1 MANTN
6 QFKINGINVD
16 TGISGDGITSD
27 NTLVIKGAT
36 ATNGGSVEIYLNGT
50 LIGTFTAPSNGASW
64 SFDYTGHTLADGNY
78 TIHAVDVTSGSTADF
93 ALTVDTT
100 VAAPGVALAVD
111 SGSSNTDHI
120 TNNGT
125 LALTGVETG
134 ATVQYST
141 NGGST
146 WTSSFTA
153 AQGSNTVLVR
163 QTDVAGNVSSGTSFS
178 FTLDT
183 TAPAA
188 PSIALTSDTGTSNSD
203 KITSNGAVTVTGV
216 ESGATVQYSTN
227 GGSTWSSSFAAAE
240 GSNTVLV
247 RQTDAAGNTGATSSL
262 SFTLDTTAPVAPTVA
277 LTLDTGS
284 SNSDHITKNGALTVS
299 GTESG
304 ATVQYSINGG
314 STWSSAFSAVEGSN
328 TVLVRQMDTAG
339 NVSGTSSLNFTLDTT
354 APAAPTIAL
363 TADTGSS
370 NSDHVTSNGAVTI
383 TGTES
388 GASVQYSTNGGSTWS
403 SSFTAAEGSNSVLV
417 RQTDAAGNTS
427 SISSLNFTVDTIAPT
442 APTIALTQDT
452 GSSNSDHITSN
463 GAVAVTGVESGASVQ
478 YSTDGGATWSNSF
491 TAAEGSNSVLVHQ
504 VDVAGNVGANTS
516 LSFTLDTTAPSAP
529 SMALAH
535 DTGASGSDG
544 ITSNGALALSGVE
557 SGASVQYSTDN
568 GTTWSGSF
576 SAAEGNNSVLVRQ
589 TDVAGNTSATSSLNF
604 TLDTTAPAAPT
615 VALATDTGSS
625 SSDHITSNGALD
637 VSGLESGASA
647 QYSTDGGATWSSSF
661 TAAEGSN
668 SVLVRQT
675 DVAGNVGTSSSL
687 SFTLDTVAPD
697 APAVV
702 LADDTGSSGSDS
714 ITSNGALA
722 VTGVESGATVAYSI
736 DNGTTWSSS
745 FTATE
750 GSNTVLVRQTDV
762 AGNVGTT
769 SSVAFTLDTTA
780 PDSPVISLSTD
791 TGTSSSDGITNV
803 GTLNIT
809 GVESGAAVAYS
820 TDGGA
825 TWNSSFSAAEGSNSV
840 LVRQTDVAGN
850 TGATSSL
857 NFALDT
863 TAPAAPGVALSHDTG
878 ASGSDSITNNGALDV
893 TGLEN
898 GASVQYSVDGGT
910 TWSSSFT
917 AAEGNNSVQVRQT
930 DVAGNMGASTNLSFT
945 LDTIAPDAPS
955 VALANDTGASGS
967 DSITSNGALDIT
979 GIEAGASVQYST
991 DGGTNW
997 SDTFAASEGANNVL
1011 IRQTDTAGNAGNASS
1026 ISFTLDTIAPTAP
1039 TVALDTDTGA
1049 SDSDGI
1055 TSNGALVVGGTEAG
1069 ASVEYSTDGG
1079 TTWSSSFTA
1088 AEGSNS
1094 VLVHQIDVAGNV
1106 GTNAS
1111 LSFTLDTTAPS
1122 APSATLSLDTGAS
1135 DSDGITSNGALTL
1148 TGVESGATVAYS
1160 IDGGTTWSSSF
1171 TAAEGSNSVLVRQ
1184 TDVAGNTGTTSSLSF
1199 TLDTTAPIAPT
1210 VGLEAD
1216 SGASNSD
1223 GITNVGTL
1231 SVTGVE
1237 SGATVAYSTD
1247 GGNTWSS
1254 TFTAA
1259 EGSNTV
1265 LVRQTDIAGN
1275 AGDAATLS
1283 FTLDTTAP
1291 TVPTVAL
1298 AADTGSSN
1306 ADSITSDGTL
1316 ALTGVESGASVQY
1329 SIDNGATW
1337 SSSFSAT
1344 EGSNSVLVRQ
1354 TDVAGNVGTSGSLS
1368 FTLDTTAPTAPTVA
1382 LATDTG
1388 ASNSDGITSN
1398 GTLNVTGLEAGA
1410 SAQYSVDGGNTWSS
1424 SFTAAE
1430 GSNTVLVRQTDVA
1443 GNTGASSSV
1452 SFTLDTHGPVA
1463 PTLALASDTGSS
1475 GSDHITK
1482 NGTLNLSGIESGA
1495 TVAYSVDGGATWS
1508 SSFSAVE
1515 GSNAVLARQTDVAG
1529 NIGATSSLSFTL
1541 DTTAP
1546 NAPTVALAV
1555 DSGVSN
1561 SDHITNN
1568 GTLALS
1574 GIESGATVQ
1583 YSVDGGN
1590 TWNGSFT
1597 AVQGSNSVMVHET
1610 DVAGN
1615 ISAASSLSFI
1625 LDTATAAPAFTTA
1638 QLNGSSSTMTMGGTS
1653 EANSVVTIYDLT
1665 TGKVAGTAT
1674 TNSSGAWTFTTG
1686 KVSGIHT
1693 FNIAATDTA
1702 GNTAHTSTEAIIGTM
1717 GNETIRD
1724 VSGQNDILSGAQ
1736 GIDTFVFGNGF
1747 GNDIITDFIPGM
1759 GTHEMIQFSKLTFA
1773 SFTAM
1778 MSHTQQVGT
1787 NVVIADGAGDTL
1799 TLIGINIAD
1808 VKSVDFS
1815 FI

>member
-27 NTLVIKGAT
+27 NTLIIKGAT
-36 ATNGGSVEIYLNGT
+36 ATNGGSVQIYLNGS
-50 LIGTFTAPSNGASW
+50 LIGTFTAPSNGAAW

-78 TIHAVDVTSGSTADF
+78 TIHAVDVTSGNTDNF

-111 SGSSNTDHI
+111 SGSSNSDHI

-125 LALTGVETG
+125 LALTGIETG
-134 ATVQYST
+134 ATVQYSI

-163 QTDVAGNVSSGTSFS
+163 QTDV
-178 FTLDT
+178 
-183 TAPAA
+183 
-188 PSIALTSDTGTSNSD
+188 
-203 KITSNGAVTVTGV
+203 
-216 ESGATVQYSTN
+216 
-227 GGSTWSSSFAAAE
+227 
-240 GSNTVLV
+240 
-247 RQTDAAGNTGATSSL
+247 
-262 SFTLDTTAPVAPTVA
+262 
-277 LTLDTGS
+277 
-284 SNSDHITKNGALTVS
+284 
-299 GTESG
+299 
-304 ATVQYSINGG
+304 
-314 STWSSAFSAVEGSN
+314 
-328 TVLVRQMDTAG
+328 AG

-383 TGTES
+383 TGSES

-427 SISSLNFTVDTIAPT
+427 TTSSLNFTVDTIAPT

-463 GAVAVTGVESGASVQ
+463 GAVAVMGVESGASVQ
-478 YSTDGGATWSNSF
+478 YSTDGGTTWSGSF
-491 TAAEGSNSVLVHQ
+491 TATEGSNSVLVHQ
-504 VDVAGNVGANTS
+504 TDVAGNVGANAS

-535 DTGASGSDG
+535 DTGTSDSDHV
-544 ITSNGALALSGVE
+544 TSNGSVLLSGAE
-557 SGASVQYSTDN
+557 DGASVQYSTDN
-568 GTTWSGSF
+568 GDTWSSSF
-576 SAAEGNNSVLVRQ
+576 SAAEGSNSVLVRQ
-589 TDVAGNTSATSSLNF
+589 TDVAGNTGATSNLSF
-604 TLDTTAPAAPT
+604 TLDTVAPTAPM
-615 VALATDTGSS
+615 VALDADSGASGSDGITNVGTLSITG
-625 SSDHITSNGALD
+625 
-637 VSGLESGASA
+637 VESGASVA
-647 QYSTDGGATWSSSF
+647 YSTDNGNTWSSSF

-675 DVAGNVGTSSSL
+675 DVAGNVGTTSL
-687 SFTLDTVAPD
+687 VAFTLDTTAPD
-697 APAVV
+697 APAMS
-702 LADDTGSSGSDS
+702 LSTDTGASNSDG
-714 ITSNGALA
+714 ITNVGTLDI
-722 VTGVESGATVAYSI
+722 TGVESGATVAYST
-736 DNGTTWSSS
+736 DNGSTWSSS
-745 FTATE
+745 F
-750 GSNTVLVRQTDV
+750 
-762 AGNVGTT
+762 
-769 SSVAFTLDTTA
+769 
-780 PDSPVISLSTD
+780 I
-791 TGTSSSDGITNV
+791 
-803 GTLNIT
+803 
-809 GVESGAAVAYS
+809 
-820 TDGGA
+820 
-825 TWNSSFSAAEGSNSV
+825 AAEGSNSV

-857 NFALDT
+857 NFTLDT
-863 TAPAAPGVALSHDTG
+863 TAPAAPDVALSHDTG
-878 ASGSDSITNNGALDV
+878 ASGGDSITNNGALDV

-898 GASVQYSVDGGT
+898 DASVQYSVDGGN

-917 AAEGNNSVQVRQT
+917 AAEGSNSVQVRQT
-930 DVAGNMGASTNLSFT
+930 DVAGNVGASTSLSFT
-945 LDTIAPDAPS
+945 LDTTAPDTPS
-955 VALANDTGASGS
+955 VALTHDTGASGS
-967 DSITSNGALDIT
+967 DSITSNGALDVT

-1069 ASVEYSTDGG
+1069 ASVAYSTDGG
-1079 TTWSSSFTA
+1079 TTWS
-1088 AEGSNS
+1088 G
-1094 VLVHQIDVAGNV
+1094 
-1106 GTNAS
+1106 
-1111 LSFTLDTTAPS
+1111 
-1122 APSATLSLDTGAS
+1122 
-1135 DSDGITSNGALTL
+1135 
-1148 TGVESGATVAYS
+1148 
-1160 IDGGTTWSSSF
+1160 SF

-1199 TLDTTAPIAPT
+1199 TLDTQAPAAPT
-1210 VGLEAD
+1210 VGLDAD

-1237 SGATVAYSTD
+1237 SDATVAYSTD

-1254 TFTAA
+1254 AFTAA
-1259 EGSNTV
+1259 
-1265 LVRQTDIAGN
+1265 
-1275 AGDAATLS
+1275 
-1283 FTLDTTAP
+1283 
-1291 TVPTVAL
+1291 
-1298 AADTGSSN
+1298 
-1306 ADSITSDGTL
+1306 
-1316 ALTGVESGASVQY
+1316 
-1329 SIDNGATW
+1329 
-1337 SSSFSAT
+1337 

-1354 TDVAGNVGTSGSLS
+1354 TDVAGNVGASGSLS
-1368 FTLDTTAPTAPTVA
+1368 FTLDTTAPTAPTIA

-1388 ASNSDGITSN
+1388 ASNSDSITSN

-1430 GSNTVLVRQTDVA
+1430 GGNTVLVRQLDVA
-1443 GNTGASSSV
+1443 GNTGASSSM
-1452 SFTLDTHGPVA
+1452 SFTLDTQGPAA
-1463 PTLALASDTGSS
+1463 PALALVSDTGSS

-1482 NGTLNLSGIESGA
+1482 NGTLNLSGVETGA
-1495 TVAYSVDGGATWS
+1495 TVAYSVDGGNTWG

-1529 NIGATSSLSFTL
+1529 NIGATSSLSFML

-1574 GIESGATVQ
+1574 GIETGATVQ

-1615 ISAASSLSFI
+1615 IGAASSLSFI
-1625 LDTATAAPAFTTA
+1625 LDTATAAPAFTSA

-1674 TNSSGAWTFTTG
+1674 ANGSGAWTFTTG